1 MSLEEKFREGKK
13 FVLRRTP
20 SAEVL
25 EQVKDGKK
33 FIIVGQDFND
43 VIPLGYMLI
52 DMRYKGESFR
62 TLVPQNLLFFLA
74 NPGEGSVDDALDEI
88 DDFYGEVEDFED
100 ELLESNGDSV
110 QGTNWAVTARTA
122 YATYLIN
129 KLTKAS
135 EVNADVAVWNE
146 QITKELDL
154 DDDYVAQR
162 VRAIAAVALGKT
174 AEQVKGF
181 NLGSVLKHVTI
192 NKRKAEQ
199 LSREEFDKVTCWAG
213 SHYEIKEEYQNDPN
227 VEYRIDRRHDT
238 GHKVGE
244 KIIKRQDVAVLDSR
258 ISDLEKEIMAH
269 RKSKGKEV
277 GRHDLMLTRIYANLT
292 YIAKEDP
299 QKQLIIKPV
308 DGGKNE

>member
-1 MSLEEKFREGKK
+1 MSLDEKFREGKK

-25 EQVKDGKK
+25 DKIRNGKK
-33 FIIVGQDFND
+33 FIIVGQDFDNN
-43 VIPLGYMLI
+43 IPLGYMLI

-62 TLVPQNLLFFLA
+62 TLVPQNLLLFLA

-88 DDFYGEVEDFED
+88 GDFYGEIEDFED
-100 ELLESNGDSV
+100 ELLESNDDSV

-122 YATYLIN
+122 YGTYLIN

-135 EVNADVAVWNE
+135 DGNADVAVWNE
-146 QITKELDL
+146 EIIKALDL

-162 VRAIAAVALGKT
+162 VRAIAAVTLGKT

-192 NKRKAEQ
+192 NERKVEQ

-213 SHYEIKEEYQNDPN
+213 SHYEIKEEYKNDPT

-244 KIIKRQDVAVLDSR
+244 KITKKHDVPVLDAR
-258 ISDLEKEIMAH
+258 IGDLEKEIEDH
-269 RKSKGKEV
+269 RMSKGRII
-277 GRHDLMLTRIYANLT
+277 GRHDLMLTRTYANLT

-299 QKQLIIKPV
+299 QKQLEIKPT